1 MKQLIQI
8 LHRWLFLLAKLNDQQ
23 LKTTTSTTTSKSTTK
38 ITTTTTTTTTKET
51 QTNTTTNF
59 DYLSLG
65 SVQTNKSPLSSIFWI
80 LMLVISIL
88 IILILAFIAFAMKKR
103 LCCYKNNQLA
113 AAAFDKS
120 NDPNRQKDN
129 CSKYNCLIE
138 KLIKILFIC
147 NCSIY

>member
-23 LKTTTSTTTSKSTTK
+23 LKTTTSTTTS
-38 ITTTTTTTTTKET
+38 ITTTTTKITKTTTKEA
-51 QTNTTTNF
+51 QTNTTTNH

-65 SVQTNKSPLSSIFWI
+65 SVQTNKYSLSSIFWI
-80 LMLVISIL
+80 LMLVISIT

-113 AAAFDKS
+113 AAAAAFDKS
-120 NDPNRQKDN
+120 NDLNRQKRQLLELQLLKN
-129 CSKYNCLIE
+129 CSKLC
-138 KLIKILFIC
+138 FC
-147 NCSIY
+147 NCSKL

>member
-1 MKQLIQI
+1 MKQFIQN
-8 LHRWLFLLAKLNDQQ
+8 HYRWLFLLAKLNDQQ
-23 LKTTTSTTTSKSTTK
+23 LKTTTTTTTITPL
-38 ITTTTTTTTTKET
+38 TTTTTKITTTKET

-65 SVQTNKSPLSSIFWI
+65 SVQTNKSSLSSIFWI

-113 AAAFDKS
+113 AAAETSAFDKS
-120 NDPNRQKDN
+120 NRQNRQ
-129 CSKYNCLIE
+129 
-138 KLIKILFIC
+138 LFELQLFD
-147 NCSIY
+147 

>member
-23 LKTTTSTTTSKSTTK
+23 LKTTTPTTTTITTSK
-38 ITTTTTTTTTKET
+38 TTTTTTKET

-65 SVQTNKSPLSSIFWI
+65 SVQTNKSFLSSIFWI
-80 LMLVISIL
+80 LMLVISIT

-120 NDPNRQKDN
+120 NRQKDN
-129 CSKYNCLIE
+129 CSNYNCD
-138 KLIKILFIC
+138 
-147 NCSIY
+147 